1 MDSKCKEIAE
11 SLITSDGKYDA
22 GDRLVIRCP
31 PMAGHRCIDLLVVV
45 DQPEED
51 RQTKRDAVETLALAL
66 EVALGRVRLG
76 LVSAADEDPAKAI
89 RNLHHSVAS
98 LEAELAEAQERIGE
112 LESDLESASDRLSL
126 VTRAN

>member
-11 SLITSDGKYDA
+11 SLITSDGNYDA

-31 PMAGHRCIDLLVVV
+31 PMAGHRCIDLLIVV

-66 EVALGRVRLG
+66 ESALGRTHLG
-76 LVSAADEDPAKAI
+76 LVSAADGDPAKTI
-89 RNLHHSVAS
+89 DHLNQGMVS
-98 LEAELAEAQERIGE
+98 LEAELSEAQERIGE